1 MPYPTTE
8 IQTNL
13 RTWRMWKSWK
23 SGILSPKTREEKYR
37 KALAHYDHYKEER
50 LLMGDEEVEE
60 EL

>member
-1 MPYPTTE
+1 MANVEKLEKWNTFTKDE
-8 IQTNL
+8 
-13 RTWRMWKSWK
+13 
-23 SGILSPKTREEKYR
+23 REEKYR